1 MSLILLVSFILLG
14 CHLHRLIIV
23 TALSTLSLTA
33 NCLSESTNIDVGLCY
48 ETEGNENLAQAAYE
62 RALIE
67 DEKDINARFK
77 LARLYNAMGMKKEA
91 ALLVENVKKMQLTP
105 AQRTS
110 LAAIQADK
118 DASLNT
124 LNIRANLY
132 LGYDSNVNVSP
143 SPSIIQETNTSADGV
158 QSSLFL
164 RVKADLSYLHDLGT
178 AGGWFLRTDANLYYQ
193 NNSSAHYYDVA
204 YGRLYAGGGHRSTNY
219 TLYIPLFYDRIHY
232 LDRDLL
238 QEYGVRPDLTL
249 RLVDTLFLNLN
260 ATYTQRRYIQSIDVS
275 RNDNTLSGG
284 AGLFWLGSTHM
295 MYGKLRYENYDATE
309 ASPAA
314 FTDNSQFYAM
324 IGGIYSLSNLA
335 DLELNYQYRYGDYA
349 KVANVKR
356 DDSNHDISVIAK
368 HNFTKYFRANI
379 DYRYVNNQSS
389 YDLAKYEKHEAMLG
403 IEYNY

>member
-1 MSLILLVSFILLG
+1 MRKFILL
-14 CHLHRLIIV
+14 

-48 ETEGNENLAQAAYE
+48 EAEGNKNMAQAAYE

-67 DEKDINARFK
+67 DETNVNARLK
-77 LARLYNAMGMKKEA
+77 LAKLYNTMGMEKEA
-91 ALLVENVKKMQLTP
+91 SALVENVKKMRLTP

-110 LAAIQADK
+110 LAAIETHEDE
-118 DASLNT
+118 SLNT
-124 LNIRANLY
+124 LNIRANTY

-143 SPSIIQETNTSADGV
+143 SPTIVDDANASTEGI

-164 RVKADLSYLHDLGT
+164 RVRADLSYLHDLGT
-178 AGGWFLRTDANLYYQ
+178 SGGWFLRTDMNLYYQ
-193 NNSSAHYYDVA
+193 NNSSAHYYDVT

-260 ATYTQRRYIQSIDVS
+260 AAYTQRRYIQAIDVG
-275 RNDNTLSGG
+275 RNDDTLSGG

-295 MYGKLRYENYDATE
+295 LYGKFRYERYDATE
-309 ASPAA
+309 TAPAA
-314 FTDNSQFYAM
+314 FTDNSQLYAQV
-324 IGGIYSLSNLA
+324 GGIYSLSNLA

-349 KVANVKR
+349 KVANIKR
-356 DDSNHDISVIAK
+356 EDSNHDISVIAK
-368 HNFTKYFRANI
+368 HNFSKSFRANI
-379 DYRYVNNQSS
+379 DYRYVNNQST